1 MKGTYGQFNYRKSAS
16 PDGDP
21 IRAQGESII
30 QFASLLKK
38 YTLSGDVDL
47 AGSFSKTDAK
57 GTFDK
62 AAITNVFGS
71 IFKNKEGRKE
81 LQYILKNSS
90 RSVAKLLH
98 GERKIV
104 LNARLEDNT
113 FALDKTGFQL
123 EHHKSNVSNWDDPE
137 HVADIY
143 YREIENLVKR
153 MTGATRT
160 FCNGHLVRKSGDS
173 DGPLGKLF
181 TAVAGPIQFV
191 HNDFC
196 EDYQDAI
203 IQSYKGIG
211 GKATFGIVDQMKEAG
226 VQIEELYNSR
236 LVMVNSWRNISKI
249 PLTRFPLGVCD
260 ARTVGMNELCRSSVG
275 GGRGMS
281 GSSGMGGEA
290 SLDFYSSLYNEL
302 HQWYYYPSML
312 NTEVLLIK
320 TYDSELKPFQ
330 PTLHSSFD
338 DEGTSKDAPERQSCE
353 ARILCLIPRK
363 AAQMAKL

>member
-143 YREIENLVKR
+143 YREIENLVK
-153 MTGATRT
+153 
-160 FCNGHLVRKSGDS
+160 
-173 DGPLGKLF
+173 
-181 TAVAGPIQFV
+181 
-191 HNDFC
+191 
-196 EDYQDAI
+196 
-203 IQSYKGIG
+203 
-211 GKATFGIVDQMKEAG
+211 
-226 VQIEELYNSR
+226 
-236 LVMVNSWRNISKI
+236 VM
-249 PLTRFPLGVCD
+249 
-260 ARTVGMNELCRSSVG
+260 
-275 GGRGMS
+275 
-281 GSSGMGGEA
+281 
-290 SLDFYSSLYNEL
+290 
-302 HQWYYYPSML
+302 
-312 NTEVLLIK
+312 
-320 TYDSELKPFQ
+320 
-330 PTLHSSFD
+330 
-338 DEGTSKDAPERQSCE
+338 
-353 ARILCLIPRK
+353 
-363 AAQMAKL
+363 